1 MPTIKGAGDVQDNL
15 HTAIISIGSNLGDKL
30 DNCRRAVDALRALDH
45 TTVVA
50 CSRFYKTAPVDYLDQ
65 DWFVNAAVKIATRF
79 DAHTLLDALKRIQQ
93 RAGRYADVI
102 RFGPR
107 IIDLDIIFYD
117 ETVIDTPDLLIPH
130 PRLHKRRFVL
140 QPICDIDPAIVHPI
154 LKKDVWALLE
164 RLDDDAQ
171 SVEPICCDC

>member
-1 MPTIKGAGDVQDNL
+1 MKGNL
-15 HTAIISIGSNLGDKL
+15 HTAIISIGSNLGNKL
-30 DNCRRAVDALRALDH
+30 DNCRRAIDALSALEH

-50 CSRFYKTAPVDYLDQ
+50 CSRFYKTAPVDYLEQ
-65 DWFVNAAVKIATRF
+65 DWFVNAAAKAATRL
-79 DAHTLLDALKRIQQ
+79 DAHALLEALKGIQQ
-93 RAGRYADVI
+93 RAGRHGDSI

-117 ETVIDTPDLLIPH
+117 ETVLDTPDLLIPH

-154 LKKDVWALLE
+154 LKKNVRALLE

>member
-1 MPTIKGAGDVQDNL
+1 MPDDL

-30 DNCRRAVDALRALDH
+30 DNCRRAIDALKALGH

-50 CSRFYKTAPVDYLDQ
+50 CSRFYKTAPVDYLEQ
-65 DWFVNAAVKIATRF
+65 DWFVNAAVKIATRL
-79 DAHTLLDALKRIQQ
+79 DAHALLDALKGIQQ
-93 RAGRYADVI
+93 RAGRHGDAI
-102 RFGPR
+102 RYGPR

-117 ETVIDTPDLLIPH
+117 ETVIETSDLSIPH

-140 QPICDIDPAIVHPI
+140 QPICDIDPEIVHPI
-154 LKKDVWALLE
+154 LKKDVRILLE

-171 SVEPICCDC
+171 RVEPICCAC

>member
-1 MPTIKGAGDVQDNL
+1 MQNNL

-30 DNCRRAVDALRALDH
+30 DNCRRAIDALKALGH

-50 CSRFYKTAPVDYLDQ
+50 CSRFYKTAPVDYLEQ
-65 DWFVNAAVKIATRF
+65 DWFVNAAVKVATRL
-79 DAHTLLDALKRIQQ
+79 DAHALLDTLKGIQQ
-93 RAGRYADVI
+93 RAGRHGDAI

-107 IIDLDIIFYD
+107 IIDLDIIFFD
-117 ETVIDTPDLLIPH
+117 ETVIETSDLLIPH

-140 QPICDIDPAIVHPI
+140 QPICDIDPEIVHPK
-154 LKKDVWALLE
+154 LKKDVRILLE
-164 RLDDDAQ
+164 QLDDDAQ

>member
-1 MPTIKGAGDVQDNL
+1 VQDNL

-30 DNCRRAVDALRALDH
+30 DNCRRAIDALKALDH

-50 CSRFYKTAPVDYLDQ
+50 CSRFYKTAPVDYVEQ
-65 DWFVNAAVKIATRF
+65 DWFVNAAVKVATRL
-79 DAHTLLDALKRIQQ
+79 DAHALLDALKEIQQ
-93 RAGRYADVI
+93 RAGRYVDAI

-117 ETVIDTPDLLIPH
+117 ETVIETSELLIPH

-140 QPICDIDPAIVHPI
+140 QPICDIDPLIVHPK
-154 LKKDVWALLE
+154 LKKDVRILLE
-164 RLDDDAQ
+164 LLDDDAQ
-171 SVEPICCDC
+171 IVEPICCDC

>member
-1 MPTIKGAGDVQDNL
+1 MTTKEADDAQDNL
-15 HTAIISIGSNLGDKL
+15 HTVIISIGSNMGDKL
-30 DNCRRAVDALRALDH
+30 DNCRRAIEALRALSH
-45 TTVVA
+45 TSVVA

-65 DWFVNAAVKIATRF
+65 DWFVNAAVKVTTRL
-79 DAHTLLDALKRIQQ
+79 DAHAFLDALKGIQ
-93 RAGRYADVI
+93 RRTGRHGGSI

-107 IIDLDIIFYD
+107 IIDLDIIFFD
-117 ETVIDTPDLLIPH
+117 KTVIEMPDLLIPH

-154 LKKDVWALLE
+154 LKKDVRTLLDQ
-164 RLDDDAQ
+164 LDDDAQ